1 MLERVGGNVES
12 KYIYVSNRWNE
23 CVNPLMQQRYNA
35 TALRSCMWWS
45 SSWLVLVC
53 FFSSRR
59 RHTRCALVTGVQTC
73 ALPICSGV
81 QRATNGKGA
90 APASRSLP
98 EQGRHNGNG
107 DRRPRL
113 TSLAGRV
120 GRLLPLLAVAALA
133 ACAGGYKPV
142 SDTPVKIGRPYTVRG
157 DRKSTRLNSSH

>member
-1 MLERVGGNVES
+1 MRAWG
-12 KYIYVSNRWNE
+12 
-23 CVNPLMQQRYNA
+23 
-35 TALRSCMWWS
+35 TAPGDQDRNGPGS
-45 SSWLVLVC
+45 SPFPSP
-53 FFSSRR
+53 R
-59 RHTRCALVTGVQTC
+59 T
-73 ALPICSGV
+73 CSGV

-133 ACAGGYKPV
+133 PCAGGSNPANA
-142 SDTPVKIGRPYTVRG
+142 TPLRMGRPYTLRATP
-157 DRKSTRLNSSH
+157 STPPADHRSDIHGSATWYAKESVTIPAHDTTFPP

>member
-1 MLERVGGNVES
+1 MRAWG
-12 KYIYVSNRWNE
+12 
-23 CVNPLMQQRYNA
+23 
-35 TALRSCMWWS
+35 TAPGDQDRNGPGS
-45 SSWLVLVC
+45 SPFPSP
-53 FFSSRR
+53 R
-59 RHTRCALVTGVQTC
+59 T
-73 ALPICSGV
+73 CSGV

-142 SDTPVKIGRPYTVRG
+142 SDTPVKIGRPYTVR
-157 DRKSTRLNSSH
+157 SEEHTSELQSLM

>member
-1 MLERVGGNVES
+1 MISAFIEVS
-12 KYIYVSNRWNE
+12 FYVDFFFFFK
-23 CVNPLMQQRYNA
+23 QK
-35 TALRSCMWWS
+35 TAYEMRISDWS
-45 SSWLVLVC
+45 SDVC
-53 FFSSRR
+53 SSD
-59 RHTRCALVTGVQTC
+59 L
-73 ALPICSGV
+73 
-81 QRATNGKGA
+81 
-90 APASRSLP
+90 ASRSLP

-157 DRKSTRLNSSH
+157 TTYTPAADPRYDMLGYARWSGNESGDRKSTRLNYSNK